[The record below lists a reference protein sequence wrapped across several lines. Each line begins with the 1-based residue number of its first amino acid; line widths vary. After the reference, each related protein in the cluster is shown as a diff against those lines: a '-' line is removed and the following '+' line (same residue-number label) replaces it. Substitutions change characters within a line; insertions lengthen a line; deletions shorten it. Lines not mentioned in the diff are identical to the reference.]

1 MEISIMFESKTLKL
15 QWFWNKILAVF
26 EKIYF
31 SFLKTKT
38 KNPSQRTTKLYT
50 WKVEKRKRWKITEVS
65 VFADKKSSFFVWNFD
80 KNSFRK
86 MGKPKVPITGRSSA
100 KKKSDKHTGKSLSE
114 ALIFAST
121 NPQYDNILFIELLL
135 QYVKIPSS

>member
-50 WKVEKRKRWKITEVS
+50 WKVEKRKRWKITEVT
-65 VFADKKSSFFVWNFD
+65 VFADRNQVFSLKISIKIHSEKWGSQKCPLKAGLRPWRKVTNIQVNLCQKLFFSSTKGQLISKQNCRASSKK
-80 KNSFRK
+80 R
-86 MGKPKVPITGRSSA
+86 T
-100 KKKSDKHTGKSLSE
+100 
-114 ALIFAST
+114 
-121 NPQYDNILFIELLL
+121 
-135 QYVKIPSS
+135 